1 LSVEYFNTK
10 WIIWKVL
17 TLQRKFLSYDST
29 EPTKDNKK
37 EKKCLTNRNWR
48 DSSDKYVTLLTK

>member
-1 LSVEYFNTK
+1 MK

-17 TLQRKFLSYDST
+17 TLQRKFPSYDSV
-29 EPTKDNKK
+29 ELKNDSKK
-37 EKKCLTNRNWR
+37 EKKFLSKKWR